1 MVDRTPGTID
11 DDSTLLHVRV
21 VSRAEAGRAGI
32 VECDGVSIIKDMHDR
47 FEEENVS
54 YYAQALLTK
63 LGPYDEQL
71 DET

>member
-1 MVDRTPGTID
+1 VQIT
-11 DDSTLLHVRV
+11 
-21 VSRAEAGRAGI
+21 EAGRACI

-63 LGPYDEQL
+63 LGPYE
-71 DET
+71 EG

>member
-1 MVDRTPGTID
+1 MLI
-11 DDSTLLHVRV
+11 LLLC
-21 VSRAEAGRAGI
+21 AEAGRAGI